1 MGDSMPQWM
10 QDLFSGWPMIR
21 ANLPTFFVLLVLMFG
36 AVWWLMDWR
45 YGGII
50 SNRDAEISLLKG
62 RVDDYK
68 DKLGGASPDQAKDKI
83 EALEQTVNLTIGKR
97 WIPLT
102 QSEIATLAANLS
114 NVPKIRV
121 QIMYENAL
129 GKDLGQSFYD
139 AFKQA
144 GWTDTSFGTGS
155 GLGYG
160 VTTGQGA
167 NSAIA
172 LKAAIEKSSKVKVE
186 ALRIDQ
192 KEWPGLI
199 FLAVGINAPP
209 P

>member
-1 MGDSMPQWM
+1 MPQWM
-10 QDLFSGWPMIR
+10 QDLFAGWPMIR
-21 ANLPTFFVLLVLMFG
+21 ANLPTFFVIVVLIIG

-50 SNRDAEISLLKG
+50 TNRDSEISLLKG
-62 RVDDYK
+62 QRDDYK
-68 DKLGGASPDQAKDKI
+68 EKLGGASPDQAKDKI

-114 NVPKIRV
+114 SVPKIRV

-144 GWTDTSFGTGS
+144 GWTDATFGTGG

-160 VTTGQGA
+160 VTTGQGTD
-167 NSAIA
+167 SAVA
-172 LKAAIEKSSKVKVE
+172 LKAAIEKSSKINVE
-186 ALRIDQ
+186 ALRTDQ